1 METQIFIDAL
11 SQALGQLVEKDG
23 EGAYAFLLDGVPVLL
38 HSRPADSSFL
48 LHMEIGY
55 PTGLGGRIHARL
67 LGANF
72 LLSET
77 HGAAISLDERTG
89 LAFLELSLGLNGLDG
104 SGFVARIE
112 SFVALADEWTRR
124 LQEWNDE
131 IESQAGSRVETFLRE
146 LESGAPDDQT
156 DEAKAAVMPMIRV

>member
-1 METQIFIDAL
+1 METQDFIDAL
-11 SQALGQLVEKDG
+11 SQALGQQVEKDG
-23 EGAYAFLLDGVPVLL
+23 GGAYSFMLDGVPVLL
-38 HSRPADSSFL
+38 HFRSADSSFL

-89 LAFLELSLGLNGLDG
+89 LTFLELALGLNGLDG
-104 SGFVARIE
+104 AGFVARIE

-124 LQEWNDE
+124 LQEWNNE
-131 IESQAGSRVETFLRE
+131 IESQVGSRIETFLRE
-146 LESGAPDDQT
+146 LERGTEGDQT
-156 DEAKAAVMPMIRV
+156 DEAATVETPMIRV

>member
-1 METQIFIDAL
+1 METQVFIDAL
-11 SQALGQLVEKDG
+11 SQALGQQVEKDG
-23 EGAYAFLLDGVPVLL
+23 DGTYAFMLDGVPVLL
-38 HSRPADSSFL
+38 HYRPSDSSFL

-89 LAFLELSLGLNGLDG
+89 LAFLELAFGVDALDG
-104 SGFVARIE
+104 AGFVARIE
-112 SFVALADEWTRR
+112 GFVALADEWTRR
-124 LQEWNDE
+124 LREWNDE
-131 IESQAGSRVETFLRE
+131 IESQVGGRIETFLRE
-146 LESGAPDDQT
+146 LESGTEDDQA
-156 DEAKAAVMPMIRV
+156 DEVKAAETTMIRV

>member
-1 METQIFIDAL
+1 METQVFIDAL
-11 SQALGQLVEKDG
+11 SQALGQQVEKDG

-38 HSRPADSSFL
+38 HYRPSDSSFL

-89 LAFLELSLGLNGLDG
+89 LAFMELALKLNGLDG
-104 SGFVARIE
+104 AGFVARIE
-112 SFVALADEWTRR
+112 GFVALADEWTRR

-131 IESQAGSRVETFLRE
+131 IESQTGGRVETFLRE
-146 LESGAPDDQT
+146 LESGVPEDQI

>member
-1 METQIFIDAL
+1 METQVFIDAL
-11 SQALGQLVEKDG
+11 SQALGQQVEKDG
-23 EGAYAFLLDGVPVLL
+23 DGAYAFMLDGVPVLL
-38 HSRPADSSFL
+38 HYRPSDSSFL

-89 LAFLELSLGLNGLDG
+89 LAFLELAFGVDALDG
-104 SGFVARIE
+104 AGFVARIE
-112 SFVALADEWTRR
+112 GFVALADEWTRR
-124 LQEWNDE
+124 LREWNDE
-131 IESQAGSRVETFLRE
+131 IESQVGGRIETFLRE
-146 LESGAPDDQT
+146 LESGTEDDQA
-156 DEAKAAVMPMIRV
+156 DEVKAAETTMIRV

>member
-1 METQIFIDAL
+1 METQVFIDAL
-11 SQALGQLVEKDG
+11 GQALGQQVEKDG

-55 PTGLGGRIHARL
+55 PTGLGGGVLAKL

-77 HGAAISLDERTG
+77 MGAAISLDERTG
-89 LAFLELSLGLNGLDG
+89 MVFLEHPVFLPGLDG
-104 SGFVARIE
+104 AGFVARVE
-112 SFVALADEWTRR
+112 GFVALADVWTRR
-124 LQEWNDE
+124 LREWNDE
-131 IESQAGSRVETFLRE
+131 IETVVSGRLDDLQRSLEGQADGIVSPEASSSLLRV
-146 LESGAPDDQT
+146 
-156 DEAKAAVMPMIRV
+156 

>member
-1 METQIFIDAL
+1 METQVFIDAL
-11 SQALGQLVEKDG
+11 SQALGQQVEKDG
-23 EGAYAFLLDGVPVLL
+23 QGAYAFLLDGVPVLL
-38 HSRPADSSFL
+38 HYRPSDSSFL

-89 LAFLELSLGLNGLDG
+89 LAFLELVFGVDALDG
-104 SGFVARIE
+104 AGFVARIE
-112 SFVALADEWTRR
+112 GFVALVDEWTKR

-131 IESQAGSRVETFLRE
+131 IESQVGSRVETFLRE
-146 LESGAPDDQT
+146 LKRGAKDDQT
-156 DEAKAAVMPMIRV
+156 DLAKAAETPMIRV

>member
-1 METQIFIDAL
+1 MGRQDCIDAL
-11 SQALGQLVEKDG
+11 SQALGQQVEKDG

-38 HSRPADSSFL
+38 HFRPADSSFL

-55 PTGLGGRIHARL
+55 PTGLGGRIYARL

-89 LAFLELSLGLNGLDG
+89 LAFLELAVRLNDLDG
-104 SGFVARIE
+104 AGFVARVE
-112 SFVALADEWTRR
+112 GFVALADEWTGR
-124 LQEWNDE
+124 LREWNDE
-131 IESQAGSRVETFLRE
+131 IESQAGGRIETYLRE
-146 LESGAPDDQT
+146 LERGAEDDQT
-156 DEAKAAVMPMIRV
+156 DAAAETSMIRV

>member
-1 METQIFIDAL
+1 METQVLIDAL
-11 SQALGQLVEKDG
+11 NQALGQQVEKDG

-38 HSRPADSSFL
+38 HYRPSDSSFL

-55 PTGLGGRIHARL
+55 PTGLGGWIHARL

-89 LAFLELSLGLNGLDG
+89 LAFLELTLGLNGLDG
-104 SGFVARIE
+104 AGFVARVE
-112 SFVALADEWTRR
+112 GFVALADEWTGR

-131 IESQAGSRVETFLRE
+131 IESRVGGRIEIFLRE
-146 LESGAPDDQT
+146 LERGTEDDQA
-156 DEAKAAVMPMIRV
+156 DEIKAAETTMIRV

>member
-1 METQIFIDAL
+1 MERQDCIDAL
-11 SQALGQLVEKDG
+11 SQALGQQVEKDG

-38 HSRPADSSFL
+38 HYRPADSSFL

-72 LLSET
+72 LFSET

-89 LAFLELSLGLNGLDG
+89 LAFLELALGLNDLDG
-104 SGFVARIE
+104 AAFVARVE
-112 SFVALADEWTRR
+112 GFVALADEWTSR
-124 LQEWNDE
+124 LREWNDE
-131 IESQAGSRVETFLRE
+131 IESQVGSRIETFLRE
-146 LESGAPDDQT
+146 LERGTEGDQT
-156 DEAKAAVMPMIRV
+156 DVAKAAETPMIRV

>member
-1 METQIFIDAL
+1 METKVFIDAL
-11 SQALGQLVEKDG
+11 SQALGQQVEKDG
-23 EGAYAFLLDGVPVLL
+23 EGTYAFLLDGVPVLL
-38 HSRPADSSFL
+38 HYRPSDSSFL

-89 LAFLELSLGLNGLDG
+89 LAFLELSLGLNGLDE
-104 SGFVARIE
+104 SGFVDRVE
-112 SFVALADEWTRR
+112 RFVALADEWTRR

-131 IESQAGSRVETFLRE
+131 IESRVGGRIETFLRE
-146 LESGAPDDQT
+146 LERGAEDDQT
-156 DEAKAAVMPMIRV
+156 DVSNAADTPMIRV

>member
-1 METQIFIDAL
+1 METQVFIDAL
-11 SQALGQLVEKDG
+11 SQALGQQVEKDG

-38 HSRPADSSFL
+38 HYRPSDSSFL

-77 HGAAISLDERTG
+77 DGAAISLDERTG
-89 LAFLELSLGLNGLDG
+89 LAFLELALRLNGLDG
-104 SGFVARIE
+104 AGFVARIE
-112 SFVALADEWTRR
+112 GFVTLADEWTRR

-146 LESGAPDDQT
+146 LESGVPEDQI